1 MKYAVNVP
9 NFGEYYHPET
19 VAGLAAVA
27 EDAGWDGFFTWDHL
41 QWDGAMGDPTVILS
55 AVATRTSR
63 IKLGP
68 MVCPL
73 PRRRPWKVAM
83 EATSLDH
90 LSKGRYILGVGLGA
104 PPEEYSKFG
113 ENPDPRHRAHKL
125 DEALD
130 IIKGLWNGET
140 FSYQGRHYQLYDV
153 TYGKP
158 YQVQIPIWVA
168 GFLPN
173 KRPLHR
179 AARYDGVTPGRNYPE
194 VFTVEDLKKVTGIIE
209 KRRGSLENY
218 DIVAGGETPGDP
230 EKGAEI
236 IGPWQAAGAT
246 WWSENINGWRGSIN
260 EMRQRIKAG
269 PPRA

>member
-1 MKYAVNVP
+1 M
-9 NFGEYYHPET
+9 
-19 VAGLAAVA
+19 
-27 EDAGWDGFFTWDHL
+27 
-41 QWDGAMGDPTVILS
+41 
-55 AVATRTSR
+55 
-63 IKLGP
+63 
-68 MVCPL
+68 
-73 PRRRPWKVAM
+73 
-83 EATSLDH
+83 
-90 LSKGRYILGVGLGA
+90 
-104 PPEEYSKFG
+104 
-113 ENPDPRHRAHKL
+113 
-125 DEALD
+125 
-130 IIKGLWNGET
+130 
-140 FSYQGRHYQLYDV
+140 
-153 TYGKP
+153 
-158 YQVQIPIWVA
+158 A

-218 DIVAGGETPGDP
+218 DIVAWGETPGDP

-246 WWSENINGWRGSIN
+246 WWSENINGWRGSID